1 TTMDGKDT
9 KLKKEEALLKD
20 ITERKKNEKK
30 LIEREEELKATIES
44 TTDGILVVNSQGEVI
59 NNNRQFAEMWR
70 IPQSLI
76 SEKNDEK
83 LLNYVLNQL
92 VDPQAF
98 LSKVQTLYKSF
109 AIDFDTLFFKDGR
122 VFERYSKPLMIED
135 RIAGRVWSF
144 RDITERKKAEEEIK
158 KKVRELEEFYE
169 MAVNRELRMKEMKK
183 EIKKLEEKLSKYE
196 KDN

>member
-1 TTMDGKDT
+1 MDGKDT
-9 KLKKEEALLKD
+9 KLKKLEEALLED

-44 TTDGILVVNSQGEVI
+44 TTDGILVVNSQGKVI

-144 RDITERKKAEEEIK
+144 RDITEHKKAEEEIK

-169 MAVNRELRMKEMKK
+169 MAVNRELRMKELKK
-183 EIKKLEEKLSKYE
+183 EIKRLEEKLSKYE

>member
-1 TTMDGKDT
+1 MDGKDT
-9 KLKKEEALLKD
+9 KLKKLEEAPLED

-30 LIEREEELKATIES
+30 LIEREEELKATIDS

-83 LLNYVLNQL
+83 LLNYVLEQL
-92 VDPQAF
+92 VDPQVF
-98 LSKVQTLYKSF
+98 LSKVQTLYKSS

-122 VFERYSKPLMIED
+122 VFERYSKPLTIED

-158 KKVRELEEFYE
+158 KKVKELEEFYE
-169 MAVNRELRMKEMKK
+169 MAVNRELRMKELKK
-183 EIKKLEEKLSKYE
+183 EIKRLEEKLSKYE

>member
-1 TTMDGKDT
+1 MDGKDT
-9 KLKKEEALLKD
+9 KLKKLEEALLED

>member
-1 TTMDGKDT
+1 MDGKDT
-9 KLKKEEALLKD
+9 KLKKLEEALLED

-83 LLNYVLNQL
+83 LLNYVLDQL

-169 MAVNRELRMKEMKK
+169 MAVNRELRMKELKK

>member
-1 TTMDGKDT
+1 MDGKDT
-9 KLKKEEALLKD
+9 KLKKLEEALLED

-30 LIEREEELKATIES
+30 LIEREEELKATIDS

-98 LSKVQTLYKSF
+98 LSKVQTLYKSS

>member
-1 TTMDGKDT
+1 MDGKDT
-9 KLKKEEALLKD
+9 KLKKEEALLED

-30 LIEREEELKATIES
+30 LIEREEELKATIDS

-76 SEKNDEK
+76 NEKNDEK
-83 LLNYVLNQL
+83 LLNYVLDQL
-92 VDPQAF
+92 ADPQAF
-98 LSKVQTLYKSF
+98 LSKVQTLYKSS
-109 AIDFDTLFFKDGR
+109 AIGFDTLFFKDGR

-144 RDITERKKAEEEIK
+144 RDITERKKADEEIK

-169 MAVNRELRMKEMKK
+169 MAVNRELRMKELKK
-183 EIKKLEEKLSKYE
+183 EIKRLEEKLSKYE

>member
-1 TTMDGKDT
+1 MDGKDT
-9 KLKKEEALLKD
+9 KLKKEEALLED

-30 LIEREEELKATIES
+30 LIEREEELKATIDS
-44 TTDGILVVNSQGEVI
+44 TTDGILVVNSHGEVI

-83 LLNYVLNQL
+83 LLNYVLDQL
-92 VDPQAF
+92 ADPQAF
-98 LSKVQTLYKSF
+98 LSKVQTLYKSS

-122 VFERYSKPLMIED
+122 VFERYSKPLIIEH
-135 RIAGRVWSF
+135 RVAGRVWSF

-158 KKVRELEEFYE
+158 KKVRELE
-169 MAVNRELRMKEMKK
+169 
-183 EIKKLEEKLSKYE
+183 
-196 KDN
+196 

>member
-1 TTMDGKDT
+1 MDGKDT
-9 KLKKEEALLKD
+9 KLKKLEEALLED

-30 LIEREEELKATIES
+30 LIEREEELKATIDS

-169 MAVNRELRMKEMKK
+169 MAVNRELRMKELKK
-183 EIKKLEEKLSKYE
+183 EIKRLEEKLSKYE

>member
-1 TTMDGKDT
+1 MDGKDT
-9 KLKKEEALLKD
+9 KLKKLEEALLED

-44 TTDGILVVNSQGEVI
+44 TTDGILVVNSQGKVI

-83 LLNYVLNQL
+83 LLNYVLDQL

-98 LSKVQTLYKSF
+98 LSKVQTLYKSL

-169 MAVNRELRMKEMKK
+169 MAVNRELRMKELKK
-183 EIKKLEEKLSKYE
+183 EIKRLEEKLSKYE

>member
-1 TTMDGKDT
+1 MDDKDI
-9 KLKKEEALLKD
+9 KLKKEE
-20 ITERKKNEKK
+20 K

-76 SEKNDEK
+76 NEKNDEK
-83 LLNYVLNQL
+83 LLNYVLDQL
-92 VDPQAF
+92 ADPQAF
-98 LSKVQTLYKSF
+98 LSKVQTLYKSS

-122 VFERYSKPLMIED
+122 VFERYSKPLMIEN

-144 RDITERKKAEEEIK
+144 HDITERKKAEEDIK
-158 KKVRELEEFYE
+158 KKV
-169 MAVNRELRMKEMKK
+169 
-183 EIKKLEEKLSKYE
+183 
-196 KDN
+196 

>member
-1 TTMDGKDT
+1 MDGKDT
-9 KLKKEEALLKD
+9 KLKKLEEALLED

-169 MAVNRELRMKEMKK
+169 MAVNRELRMKELKK
-183 EIKKLEEKLSKYE
+183 EIKRLEEKLSKYE